1 LYADQQGSSLAA
13 STSSWP
19 EALELL
25 TRHAAK
31 CIEALT
37 AMNAARTYTGMAAA
51 ERRAQLT

>member
-1 LYADQQGSSLAA
+1 LYADQQGASQAA

-31 CIEALT
+31 CMEALT
-37 AMNAARTYTGMAAA
+37 AVKAARTYTGMTAG
-51 ERRAQLT
+51 EHHVQLT